1 MRAHFFFFDSL
12 TLKSDQH
19 LICSQNIIVPNVK
32 VLRIKE
38 MVTTLVLI
46 FQENLLRITKILR
59 KTVKRICKMI
69 YGC

>member
-19 LICSQNIIVPNVK
+19 LICSKNIIVPNVK
-32 VLRIKE
+32 VLIIKE
-38 MVTTLVLI
+38 IVTTLVLI
-46 FQENLLRITKILR
+46 FQEILLLRITKIIR

-69 YGC
+69 